1 MNWAP
6 RRIRLSRFGRGSQVD
21 FGSGER
27 RQMTR
32 GSRTRLFI
40 VTFSCLLTACI
51 VHGWGP
57 AFGFRIGQVPSRE
70 IRLKVAGIERRN
82 ALRTNGQRQLQEDS
96 VLPRM
101 VHDPRPLF
109 DLIKSVED
117 LATSVSTVTRVEDL
131 PESVMQKWGQID
143 RDTFD
148 DLREANDVPERHD
161 LFSKEVRN
169 AFEPIIRNG
178 LLSIAPL
185 PRQYQN
191 ARTFSVIRD
200 GQSPLESR
208 AVPIDNLLHERLFRK
223 ESDFYRHFV
232 SSFRPPELGQRLF
245 DLILPKLAQIAT
257 LTYDEPATNLAR
269 DEARSNVPE
278 VFDQFKRGDLIV
290 EQGQTIDNENL
301 ELLKLEHEAF
311 VSGFTTRT
319 MALRWVAAIGLC
331 GALYGFIII
340 YLVRNEPRIAH
351 NTSRILLLCVLL
363 NVCLLLARLVSIQ
376 TWDAETLPVALC
388 GMIAT
393 IAFGMDVAIIFS
405 LGLSILT
412 CLALGVGIDEAI
424 VLFAGT
430 SAGVVTLGDVRSR
443 TRIIKVGFIIG
454 VVNFLMTWMAELWQ
468 QDPHS
473 LILSISLWRACWGIM
488 AGFFLGGILP
498 FLETNLG
505 LVTGISLLEL
515 ADARHPLL
523 QELVRRA
530 PGTYNHSI
538 TVGALAESAAEKI
551 GANALLVRVGAYFH
565 DIGKMI
571 KPDYFVEN
579 QARGQASKHQGLS
592 PSISTMIIIGHV
604 KDGFELGREHNL
616 PQPILDLIQQHHGT
630 TIVEY
635 FYREATRREQEAQY
649 PETVEEGAFRYPGPR
664 PLSKEA
670 AILMICDAV
679 ESISRTLSDP
689 TPARLEAV
697 VNDLVEKRL
706 ADGQFDDCGITL
718 KELADVKKSVTKS
731 LIAIYHA
738 RIKYPETRSA

>member
-1 MNWAP
+1 MSWAP
-6 RRIRLSRFGRGSQVD
+6 RRIRSSRFGRGSKVD

-27 RQMTR
+27 GRISR
-32 GSRTRLFI
+32 GSRSRMAI
-40 VTFSCLLTACI
+40 VIVSCLLTACI

-57 AFGFRIGQVPSRE
+57 AFGFRQGQTPQRE
-70 IRLKVAGIERRN
+70 IRLKVSGIERRN
-82 ALRTNGQRQLQEDS
+82 ALRTNGQRQFLEDA

-101 VHDPRPLF
+101 VNDPQAVL
-109 DLIKSVED
+109 DLIKSIED
-117 LATSVSTVTRVEDL
+117 LAAGTITATKPDDL
-131 PESVMQKWGQID
+131 PENIIQKWGMID
-143 RDTFD
+143 RETFD
-148 DLREANDVPERHD
+148 DLREANDVPERRSQ
-161 LFSKEVRN
+161 FSKEIQN
-169 AFEPIIRNG
+169 AFAPIIKDG
-178 LLSIAPL
+178 LLSSAPL

-191 ARTFSVIRD
+191 ARNFAIRQTVE
-200 GQSPLESR
+200 GPSQWQS
-208 AVPIDNLLHERLFRK
+208 VPIDNVLHERLTRK

-232 SSFRPPELGQRLF
+232 ASIRPPELGQRLF
-245 DLILPKLAQIAT
+245 DLVSPKLAQIAT
-257 LTYDEPATNLAR
+257 LTYDEQATTLAR
-269 DEARSNVPE
+269 EAARSNVPDIY
-278 VFDQFKRGDLIV
+278 DQFKRGDLIV
-290 EQGQTIDNENL
+290 EQGQPIDTENL
-301 ELLKLEHEAF
+301 DLLRLEHEAF
-311 VSGFTTRT
+311 VSSFTPGA

-331 GALYGFIII
+331 AALYGFIII

-363 NVCLLLARLVSIQ
+363 NCLLMARIVSIQ
-376 TWDAETLPVALC
+376 TWDAETLPVAVC

-412 CLALGVGIDEAI
+412 CLSLGVGIDEAI
-424 VLFAGT
+424 VLFSGT
-430 SAGVVTLGDVRSR
+430 TAGVVTLGDVRSR
-443 TRIIKVGFIIG
+443 TKIIKVGFVIG
-454 VVNFLMTWMAELWQ
+454 LVNFLMTWMADLWQ
-468 QDPHS
+468 QDPPG

-530 PGTYNHSI
+530 PGTYNHSV
-538 TVGALAESAAEKI
+538 TVGALAEAAAERI

-579 QARGQASKHQGLS
+579 QPRGQTSRHQGLS

-604 KDGFELGREHNL
+604 KDGYELGREHNL

-630 TIVEY
+630 TLVEY
-635 FYREATRREQEAQY
+635 FYREATRREEAADH
-649 PETVEEGAFRYPGPR
+649 PGHVLEGAYRYPGPR
-664 PLSKEA
+664 PQSREA
-670 AILMICDAV
+670 AILMICDAA
-679 ESISRTLSDP
+679 ESASRTLSDP
-689 TPARLEAV
+689 TPARLES
-697 VNDLVEKRL
+697 LVSQLIDKRL
-706 ADGQFDDCGITL
+706 ADNQFDDCGMTL
-718 KELADVKKSVTKS
+718 KELAEIRKSITKS

-738 RIKYPETRSA
+738 RIKYPEPRSA